1 MSVTTTTKRIA
12 RRDNIETSP
21 ATAVNP
27 IRALDPAGI
36 KPIEEYLNLGE
47 TEIYERIQEA
57 KRKLGDRVVILGHH
71 YQRDDVICH
80 ADLTGDS
87 FKLSQMASERS
98 DADYIVFCGVHFMAE
113 SADILSADHQQVIL
127 PDLAAGC
134 SMADMAR
141 LDQVE
146 SAWEQLQELGLISLM
161 PITYMNSAANIKA
174 FCGRHEG
181 VVCTS
186 SNAVPL
192 FDWALKRCEKLF
204 FFPDEHLGRNTGLKF
219 GIPLDQM
226 VVWDPRQELGGNTEE
241 QLKNARIILW
251 KGFCSVHGRFQARH
265 VDDRRAEYP
274 GVKILVHPECRYEV
288 VAKSDLNGS
297 TEFIIKTIAEAP
309 AGSKWAV
316 GTELNLV
323 NRLANRHLDKF
334 VTLLAPDLCMC
345 ATMFRISPENLLW
358 SLENLVEGNAV
369 NPIKVDEET
378 ARWARVALDRML
390 AIQ

>member
-1 MSVTTTTKRIA
+1 MKEERDTARGEGHGVQAATLAPAAARALGSARPIDEYLDLGEAEIYDRIA
-12 RRDNIETSP
+12 
-21 ATAVNP
+21 
-27 IRALDPAGI
+27 
-36 KPIEEYLNLGE
+36 
-47 TEIYERIQEA
+47 EA
-57 KRKLGDRVVILGHH
+57 KRSLGDRVVVLGHH

-87 FKLSQMASERS
+87 FKLARMASQRRE
-98 DADYIVFCGVHFMAE
+98 AEYIVFCGVHFMAE
-113 SADILSADHQQVIL
+113 SADILSAAHQRVIL

-141 LDQVE
+141 LEQVE
-146 SAWEQLQELGLISLM
+146 TAWEQLQELGIDSVI

-192 FDWALKRCEKLF
+192 FDWALKEREKLF
-204 FFPDEHLGRNTGLKF
+204 FFPDEHLGRNTGMKF
-219 GIPLDQM
+219 GIPLEQM
-226 VVWDPRQELGGNTEE
+226 AVWDPRLDLGGNTVEKL
-241 QLKNARIILW
+241 QSARLILW
-251 KGFCSVHGRFQARH
+251 KGFCSVHGRFQVRH
-265 VDDRRAEYP
+265 VDERRAEYP
-274 GVKILVHPECRYEV
+274 GIKVLVHPECRYEV

-297 TEFIIKTIAEAP
+297 TEFIIKTIGEAEA
-309 AGSKWAV
+309 GSSWAV

-323 NRLANRHLDKF
+323 NRLAKRHPDKF

-345 ATMFRISPENLLW
+345 ATMFRIAPENLLW
-358 SLENLVEGNAV
+358 SLENLVDGRVV
-369 NPIKVDEET
+369 NRIQVDEDT
-378 ARWARVALDRML
+378 AKWARVSLDRML

>member
-1 MSVTTTTKRIA
+1 MSTAVTTSHDAGLNGGAPTAIT
-12 RRDNIETSP
+12 P
-21 ATAVNP
+21 ATA
-27 IRALDPAGI
+27 LDRAGI
-36 KPIEEYLNLGE
+36 RPIDDYLNLGE
-47 TEIYERIQEA
+47 AEIYERIQEA
-57 KRKLGDRVVILGHH
+57 KQKLGERVVILGHH

-87 FKLSQMASERS
+87 FKLSQQASARHN
-98 DADYIVFCGVHFMAE
+98 ADYIVFCGVHFMAE
-113 SADILSADHQQVIL
+113 SADILSGDHQQVIL

-141 LDQVE
+141 LEQVE
-146 SAWEQLQELGLISLM
+146 TACEQLQELGLTSLM

-186 SNAVPL
+186 SNAAPL
-192 FDWALKRCEKLF
+192 FDWALKRREKLF
-204 FFPDEHLGRNTGLKF
+204 FFPDEHLGRNTGVKF

-241 QLKNARIILW
+241 QLKNARIVLW

-274 GVKILVHPECRYEV
+274 GINILVHPECRYEV
-288 VAKSDLNGS
+288 VSKSDLNGS

-323 NRLANRHLDKF
+323 NRLAKRHTDKF

-345 ATMFRISPENLLW
+345 ATMFRIAPENLLW
-358 SLENLVEGNAV
+358 SLENLAEGNVV
-369 NPIKVDEET
+369 NQIKVDEET
-378 ARWARVALDRML
+378 ARWAKIALDRML

>member
-1 MSVTTTTKRIA
+1 MKQVIADRTSGAAVALKRSEA
-12 RRDNIETSP
+12 
-21 ATAVNP
+21 
-27 IRALDPAGI
+27 
-36 KPIEEYLNLGE
+36 KPIDEYLNLSE
-47 TEIYERIQEA
+47 AELFERIQAA
-57 KRKLGDRVVILGHH
+57 KKTLGDRVVILGHH

-87 FKLSQMASERS
+87 FKLSQLAAERH
-98 DADYIVFCGVHFMAE
+98 DAEHLVFCGVHFMAE
-113 SADILSADHQQVIL
+113 SADILSAAHQQVIL
-127 PDLAAGC
+127 PDMAAGC

-146 SAWEQLQELGLISLM
+146 DAWEQLQQLGITDVL

-174 FCGRHEG
+174 FCGRHNG

-186 SNAVPL
+186 SNALPL
-192 FDWALKRCEKLF
+192 FKWAFAQREKLF
-204 FFPDEHLGRNTGLKF
+204 FFPDEHLGRNTGIKF
-219 GIPLDQM
+219 GIPLEQM
-226 VVWDPRQELGGNTEE
+226 VVWDPRLELGGNTPD
-241 QLKNARIILW
+241 QLRQAKIILW

-265 VDDRRAEYP
+265 VDDRRAEHP
-274 GVKILVHPECRYEV
+274 DIKVLVHPECCYEV

-323 NRLANRHLDKF
+323 NRLAKRHPDKF

-345 ATMFRISPENLLW
+345 ATMFRIAPENLCW
-358 SLENLVEGNAV
+358 SLENLVAGQVV
-369 NPIKVDEET
+369 NHISVDAET
-378 ARWARVALDRML
+378 ARWAKLALDRML

>member
-1 MSVTTTTKRIA
+1 MDQIDVLSRAGDGVTALSKA
-12 RRDNIETSP
+12 RERGEVKP
-21 ATAVNP
+21 
-27 IRALDPAGI
+27 LDD
-36 KPIEEYLNLGE
+36 YLILGE
-47 TEIYERIQEA
+47 AELFDRIEEA
-57 KRKLGDRVVILGHH
+57 KRRLGERVVILGHH

-87 FKLSQMASERS
+87 FKLARMASERHQS
-98 DADYIVFCGVHFMAE
+98 EYIVFCGVHFMAE
-113 SADILSADHQQVIL
+113 SADILSGDHQKVIL

-134 SMADMAR
+134 SMADMAQ
-141 LDQVE
+141 LEQVE
-146 SAWEQLQELGLISLM
+146 TAWEQLQDLGITSMM

-174 FCGRHEG
+174 FCGRHDG

-192 FDWALKRCEKLF
+192 FDWALKEREKLF
-204 FFPDEHLGRNTGLKF
+204 FFPDEHLGRNTGVKF

-226 VVWDPRQELGGNTEE
+226 VVWDPRQELGGNTAESL
-241 QLKNARIILW
+241 QHARIILW
-251 KGFCSVHGRFQARH
+251 RGFCSVHGRFQARH
-265 VDDRRAEYP
+265 VDERRAEYP
-274 GVKILVHPECRYEV
+274 GTKILVHPECRYEV

-323 NRLANRHLDKF
+323 NRLSKRHTDKF

-345 ATMFRISPENLLW
+345 ATMFRIAPENLLW
-358 SLENLVEGNAV
+358 SLENLLAGHIV
-369 NPIKVDEET
+369 NQITVDEDT
-378 ARWARVALDRML
+378 AMWAKVALDRML

>member
-1 MSVTTTTKRIA
+1 MTISATTSHNPEFA
-12 RRDNIETSP
+12 VGAAP
-21 ATAVNP
+21 ATA
-27 IRALDPAGI
+27 LDRGGV
-36 KPIEEYLNLGE
+36 KPIDDYLDLGE
-47 TEIYERIQEA
+47 AEIYERIQEA
-57 KRKLGDRVVILGHH
+57 KRRLGDRVVILGHH

-87 FKLSQMASERS
+87 FKLSQQAATRQG
-98 DADYIVFCGVHFMAE
+98 ADYIVFCGVHFMAE
-113 SADILSADHQQVIL
+113 SADILSASHQQVIL
-127 PDLAAGC
+127 PDMAAGC

-141 LDQVE
+141 LEQVE
-146 SAWEQLQELGLISLM
+146 TAWEQLREIGIESLM
-161 PITYMNSAANIKA
+161 PITYMNSAADIKA

-192 FDWALKRCEKLF
+192 FDWALGRREKLF
-204 FFPDEHLGRNTGLKF
+204 FFPDEHLGRNTGVKF
-219 GIPLDQM
+219 GVPLDQM
-226 VVWDPRQELGGNTEE
+226 VVWDPRLEMGGNAKDR
-241 QLKNARIILW
+241 LKNARIILW

-274 GVKILVHPECRYEV
+274 GVKILVHPECRHEV

-309 AGSKWAV
+309 AGSQWAV

-323 NRLANRHLDKF
+323 NRLAKRHTDKF

-358 SLENLVEGNAV
+358 ALENLAEGVVV
-369 NPIKVDEET
+369 NRIKVDEET
-378 ARWARVALDRML
+378 ARWAKVALDRML
-390 AIQ
+390 AIL

>member
-1 MSVTTTTKRIA
+1 MEQAFEDRTNSGGAAVALKRSGA
-12 RRDNIETSP
+12 
-21 ATAVNP
+21 
-27 IRALDPAGI
+27 
-36 KPIEEYLNLGE
+36 KPIEDYLSLSE
-47 TEIYERIQEA
+47 EELYRRIQAA
-57 KRKLGDRVVILGHH
+57 KKTLGDRVVILGHH

-87 FKLSQMASERS
+87 FKLSQLASKRPE
-98 DADYIVFCGVHFMAE
+98 AEYLVFCGVHFMAE

-127 PDLAAGC
+127 PDMAAGC
-134 SMADMAR
+134 SMADMAG

-146 SAWEQLQELGLISLM
+146 EAWEQLQQLGITDVM

-174 FCGRHEG
+174 FCGRHDG

-186 SNAVPL
+186 SNALPL
-192 FDWALKRCEKLF
+192 FKWAFAKREKLF
-204 FFPDEHLGRNTGLKF
+204 FFPDEHLGRNTGIKF
-219 GIPLDQM
+219 GIPLDKM
-226 VVWDPRQELGGNTEE
+226 VVWDPRLELGGNTPE
-241 QLKNARIILW
+241 QLRQARIILW

-274 GVKILVHPECRYEV
+274 GIQILVHPECRYEV
-288 VAKSDLNGS
+288 VEKSDLSGS

-323 NRLANRHLDKF
+323 NRLAKRHTDKF

-345 ATMFRISPENLLW
+345 ATMFRIAPENLCW
-358 SLENLVEGNAV
+358 SLENLVDGHVV
-369 NPIKVDEET
+369 NHIKVDDET
-378 ARWARVALDRML
+378 ARWAKLALGRML
-390 AIQ
+390 TIQ

>member
-1 MSVTTTTKRIA
+1 MKQVIADRTSGAAVALKRSEA
-12 RRDNIETSP
+12 
-21 ATAVNP
+21 
-27 IRALDPAGI
+27 
-36 KPIEEYLNLGE
+36 KPIDEYLNLSE
-47 TEIYERIQEA
+47 AELFERIQAA
-57 KRKLGDRVVILGHH
+57 KKTLGDRVVILGHH

-87 FKLSQMASERS
+87 FKLSQLAAERH
-98 DADYIVFCGVHFMAE
+98 DAEHLVFCGVHFMAE
-113 SADILSADHQQVIL
+113 SADILSAAHQQVIL
-127 PDLAAGC
+127 PDMAAGC

-146 SAWEQLQELGLISLM
+146 DAWEQLQQLGITDVL

-174 FCGRHEG
+174 FCGRHNG

-186 SNAVPL
+186 SNALPL
-192 FDWALKRCEKLF
+192 FKWAFAQREKLF
-204 FFPDEHLGRNTGLKF
+204 FFPDEHLGRNTGIKF
-219 GIPLDQM
+219 GIPLEQM
-226 VVWDPRQELGGNTEE
+226 VVWDPRLELGGNTPE
-241 QLKNARIILW
+241 QLRQARIILW

-265 VDDRRAEYP
+265 VDDRRAEHP
-274 GVKILVHPECRYEV
+274 DIKVLVHPECRYEV

-323 NRLANRHLDKF
+323 NRLAKRHPDKF

-345 ATMFRISPENLLW
+345 ATMFRIAPENLCW
-358 SLENLVEGNAV
+358 SLENLVAGQVV
-369 NPIKVDEET
+369 NHISVDAET
-378 ARWARVALDRML
+378 ARWAKLALDRML

>member
-1 MSVTTTTKRIA
+1 MNQT
-12 RRDNIETSP
+12 IETY
-21 ATAVNP
+21 AGTGNEGLM
-27 IRALDPAGI
+27 ALQMDSINALNRGGI
-36 KPIEEYLNLGE
+36 KPIEDYLSLSE
-47 TEIYERIQEA
+47 AELFERIQAA
-57 KRKLGDRVVILGHH
+57 KKTLGDRVVILGHH

-87 FKLSQMASERS
+87 FKLSQMASARKQAEQ
-98 DADYIVFCGVHFMAE
+98 IVFCGVHFMAE
-113 SADILSADHQQVIL
+113 SADILSGDHQQVIL
-127 PDLAAGC
+127 PDMAAGC

-146 SAWEQLQELGLISLM
+146 SAWDQLQEIGVNDLM

-192 FDWALKRCEKLF
+192 FKWAFAQREKLF
-204 FFPDEHLGRNTGLKF
+204 FFPDEHLGRNTGIRF

-226 VVWDPRQELGGNTEE
+226 AVWDPRLELGGNTPE
-241 QLKNARIILW
+241 QLLNAKIILW

-265 VDDRRAEYP
+265 VDDRRAEYSDI
-274 GVKILVHPECRYEV
+274 KILVHPECRYEV
-288 VAKSDLNGS
+288 VSKSDLNGS

-323 NRLANRHLDKF
+323 NRLANRYPDKF

-345 ATMFRISPENLLW
+345 ATMFRIAPENLCW
-358 SLENLVEGNAV
+358 SLENLLDGHVV
-369 NPIKVDEET
+369 NHIKVDDET
-378 ARWARVALDRML
+378 AQWARVALDRML
-390 AIQ
+390 EIQ